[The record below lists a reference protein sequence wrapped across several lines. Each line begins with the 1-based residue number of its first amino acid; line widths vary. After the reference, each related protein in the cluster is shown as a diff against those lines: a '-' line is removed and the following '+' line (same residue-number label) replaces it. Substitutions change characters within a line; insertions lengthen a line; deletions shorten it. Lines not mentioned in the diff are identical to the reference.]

1 MANLTDRRPPP
12 IALQPELLGI
22 FIHVARTLNFSKAA
36 AQLNLA
42 QPVVTRK
49 MRQLEEMLQVELF
62 KRTNRGCELTRHGAV
77 LASKAPAL
85 MLQLEQIQSEVRNAG
100 ESVAGPISIG
110 LNPTLAS
117 RLAPLLAGATSSQFP
132 LLRPTFFDAF
142 TLPLCKRLQERE
154 LSLAIMYD
162 PPPHP
167 EFVVTPLLLERL
179 HLIGAPSSPLS
190 RIKTVTLKDLTE
202 MPLILPGRDQHVHL
216 RGLIEDAFAEA
227 GQPLI
232 PAFEANS
239 LGLLRSLASAGLG
252 CIVLTMGSVA
262 EEVAAGRLIAV
273 PITAGGLSVELAMV
287 TTVEQT
293 KLRAVQLMQQLVA
306 HEVRHLAATG
316 QWPGSP
322 HVFPVAR
329 EPQKHRN
336 RG

>member
-1 MANLTDRRPPP
+1 MAASADRHSPLA
-12 IALQPELLGI
+12 ALQPELLAI
-22 FIHVARTLNFSKAA
+22 FVQVSRTLNFSKAA
-36 AQLNLA
+36 AQMHMA

-49 MRQLEEMLQVELF
+49 MRQLEQLLGVELF

-77 LASKAPAL
+77 LAGKAPAL
-85 MLQLEQIQSEVRNAG
+85 LLQLDQILTEVRNAG

-117 RLAPLLAGATSSQFP
+117 RLAPLLANAAASKYP
-132 LLRPTFFDAF
+132 LLRPTFVDAF
-142 TLPLCKRLQERE
+142 TLALCKRLEDRE
-154 LSLAIMYD
+154 LSMAVMYD
-162 PPPHP
+162 PPPRP

-179 HLIGAPSSPLS
+179 HLVGAPGSPLS
-190 RIKTVTLKDLTE
+190 RMKTATLKDLVE

-227 GQPLI
+227 GRPLI

-252 CIVLTMGSVA
+252 CIVLTVGSVA

-273 PITAGGLSVELAMV
+273 PIAAGGLSVELAMV
-287 TTVEQT
+287 TTVEQAR
-293 KLRAVQLMQQLVA
+293 LRPVQLMQRLVA
-306 HEVRHLAATG
+306 NEVCHLASTG

-322 HVFPVAR
+322 HVFPAASSAGTR
-329 EPQKHRN
+329 S
-336 RG
+336 